1 MRAFIFLLIGGYLLS
16 SCVSSKKYKETIGNL
31 NQEHATEVAK
41 LGEQLA
47 ALRADKEQLTL
58 DLAESRG
65 GNQALLATQDKLQAR
80 IDQLQADVEN
90 IGSKASNQQQSMNN
104 ELSRKTSEI
113 NALEQQLSEI
123 KETILRWEN
132 AQEAIAKE
140 ISIALQ
146 PYDSTLYAVDQRGGE
161 VVIVM
166 NENMV
171 FRPGSTSRFEQ
182 EGIDALQAVSAIL
195 AKYPSLN
202 IQVVGHTDN
211 RNVARKS
218 LDNWDYCLLRAGNVA
233 KLLIDEFDVG
243 ANRILPAGKS
253 EFAPRTSNET
263 SEGRAANRRIE
274 LVLSGG
280 SSDLAREIKREI
292 DQ

>member
-1 MRAFIFLLIGGYLLS
+1 MRVFIFLLIGGFLLN
-16 SCVSSKKYKETIGNL
+16 SCVSSKKYKET
-31 NQEHATEVAK
+31 VASLEQQHETDVTK
-41 LGEQLA
+41 LTEQLT
-47 ALRADKEQLTL
+47 ALQAEKNQLTL

-65 GNQALLATQDKLQAR
+65 GNQALLATQDKLQER
-80 IDQLQADVEN
+80 IDQLQSEVEN

-104 ELSRKTSEI
+104 ELSRRSSEI
-113 NALEQQLSEI
+113 KVLEQQLAEI
-123 KETILRWEN
+123 KGTIEQWEN
-132 AQEAIAKE
+132 ALKAVAEE

-146 PYDSTLYAVDQRGGE
+146 PYDSTQYVVDQRGGE
-161 VVIVM
+161 VVVVM

-195 AKYPSLN
+195 GKYPSLY

-211 RNVARKS
+211 RDVARKS

-233 KLLIDEFDVG
+233 KLLIDDFDLG

-263 SEGRAANRRIE
+263 SEGRSANRRIE

-280 SSDLAREIKREI
+280 SGDLAREVKRKI
-292 DQ
+292 DK

>member
-1 MRAFIFLLIGGYLLS
+1 MRTLIFLFVGGLVLS
-16 SCVSSKKYKETIGNL
+16 SCVSSKKFKETVGNL
-31 NQEHATEVAK
+31 NAEHQAK
-41 LGEQLA
+41 VSELETQLTN
-47 ALRADKEQLTL
+47 LRAEKDKLTM

-65 GNQALLATQDKLQAR
+65 GNQALLATQDKLQER
-80 IDQLQADVEN
+80 IDRLQAEVEN
-90 IGSKASNQQQSMNN
+90 IGSKASNQEQSLNS
-104 ELSRKTSEI
+104 EISRKSNEI
-113 NALEQQLSEI
+113 SALEQRLAEV
-123 KETILRWEN
+123 KGTINRWEN
-132 AQEAIAKE
+132 AQEAIARE

-146 PYDSTLYAVDQRGGE
+146 TFDSTLYAVDQRGGE
-161 VVIVM
+161 VVVVM

-182 EGIDALQAVSAIL
+182 QGIDALQAVSAIL
-195 AKYPSLN
+195 SKYPSLY

-211 RNVARKS
+211 RDVARKS

-243 ANRILPAGKS
+243 ANRILPAGKG

-274 LVLSGG
+274 LVLTGSGN
-280 SSDLAREIKREI
+280 DLAREIKREI
-292 DQ
+292 DK

>member
-16 SCVSSKKYKETIGNL
+16 SCVSSKKYKETVGNL
-31 NQEHATEVAK
+31 NQEHATEVAI

>member
-16 SCVSSKKYKETIGNL
+16 SCVSSKKYKETVGNL